1 MSQTLVIEK
10 TKMNAGYSLAKTRN
24 IGFIAHVDAGKTT
37 TTERILY
44 YTGKVYR
51 LGEVD
56 EGTATMDWMEQ
67 EKERGIT
74 ITSATT
80 TCFWEGYRIN
90 IIDTPGHVD
99 FMAEVERSLRVLDG
113 AVGVFCAVGGVE
125 AQSETVW
132 LQAKKYNVPRIAYIN
147 KMDRAGANFFGTVEM
162 MRSRLSANPFVLQI
176 PIGSEENF
184 VGVIDLV
191 REVAVIYKEDE
202 SGINFEVS
210 AIPSDLESKEKEYR
224 RKLIEQLAEKDDAI
238 MQRYLN
244 NQQIP
249 EDLIKKSIRENT
261 LRGEILPVFCGSSL
275 RNKGIQLLLDGIC
288 DFLPSPLDRPSMEGA
303 NLSTGLREERKISDK
318 ERFSGLVFK
327 IVKQPYVGTLAYL
340 RVYSGALKAGSY
352 VYNANKK
359 RLERISRLLQMHANK
374 SEELKEVRAG
384 EIAAVIGLKFT
395 TTGDTLC
402 SEDFPILLERVH
414 FPIPVLSV
422 AVEPKTKA
430 DQEKISFSLSKLT
443 EEDPTF
449 KVRTDSETGQTIISG
464 MGELH
469 LEVLINRLIRE
480 FKVEAK
486 VGKPEVA
493 YRETSTTVATG
504 EGKFIKQTGGRGQY
518 GHVQLEIEPIISL
531 EPASRGRENL
541 EFVERLRG
549 ENIPHQ
555 FIPAIRKGVVEAM
568 ESGELG
574 GFPILNLKVTLL
586 GGSSHP
592 VDSNELA
599 FKVAALM
606 AFKDA
611 YRRSNPIILE
621 PIMRIEIITPEEF
634 MGEVIGDLNS
644 RRGRIEKSQV
654 RERSRIIGGFVPL
667 ASLFGY
673 ATALRSL
680 TQGRATYS
688 MEPSRYEEIPKSL
701 REKLIIK

>member
-1 MSQTLVIEK
+1 
-10 TKMNAGYSLAKTRN
+10 MNAGYSLAKTRN